1 MTCHGSEH
9 DASKRYFWWHKVWN
23 LINSWKV
30 CGGEMSSVWN
40 VLVCPIQP
48 LVGQWAKHN
57 AYFTYKSMKHTN
69 TQYKHTHVCINTK
82 HIHCTRGQDQLLRGN
97 AGMTSNSSLKSWP
110 CLNDETSSL
119 VEWWCFLNRVVY
131 LNLSSRAVAGRHLV
145 DVGTMCLRPKCRN
158 TIK

>member
-1 MTCHGSEH
+1 MAPSMTHQKDISGDTKSGIWSTLEKC
-9 DASKRYFWWHKVWN
+9 V
-23 LINSWKV
+23 
-30 CGGEMSSVWN
+30 GEEWAEWWN
-40 VLVCPIQP
+40 VFVCPIQP

-57 AYFTYKSMKHTN
+57 AYFTYKSMEHTN
-69 TQYKHTHVCINTK
+69 TQYKHTHVYIYTK
-82 HIHCTRGQDQLLRGN
+82 HIYAHRTSGQDQLLRGN